1 MKPFMRHTLALAL
14 GLALQAGSAGAA
26 EVKIED
32 PELQACMARSL
43 PQKAMTQ
50 KVTFTLY
57 EGADEIDS
65 TSADLWWKRGDD
77 GLSKVIVRVTAPAD
91 RGGIAVLALEKP
103 EGDPEFDVYMP
114 ETRKARRVAGRTIDA
129 SMFGTDFSYEDFSH
143 FQGMATE
150 GGMKRLANE
159 QVDGVENLVVEVT
172 PGSEG
177 TRYSRIVTWVEKERC
192 ALTKMDFFAKNGTPL
207 KGLTVPREDLK
218 QMGERWVPHKIV
230 LEDHKR
236 GRRTELVVNEIA
248 IDPDLNENMFS
259 VTRFGAGK

>member
-1 MKPFMRHTLALAL
+1 MKKIPPRALVLAL
-14 GLALQAGSAGAA
+14 GLALQIGVVDAA
-26 EVKIED
+26 EVKVDD
-32 PELQACMARSL
+32 PELQACLARSL

-50 KVTFTLY
+50 KITFTLY
-57 EGADEIDS
+57 EGADAIDS
-65 TSADLWWKRGDD
+65 TSADLLWKRGED

-103 EGDPEFDVYMP
+103 EGDPEFNVYMP

-143 FQGMATE
+143 FQGMTAE
-150 GGMKRLANE
+150 GGMKRLDNE
-159 QVDGVENLVVEVT
+159 QVDGVDNMVVEVT

-192 ALTKMDFFAKNGTPL
+192 ALTKMAFFAKNGTPL
-207 KGLTVPREDLK
+207 KDLSVPRENLK

-236 GRRTELVVNEIA
+236 GRRTELVVDEIA
-248 IDPDLNENMFS
+248 IDPDLNDNLFS
-259 VTRFGAGK
+259 VTRFGAGQ

>member
-1 MKPFMRHTLALAL
+1 MKRHVIPGALLLAALA
-14 GLALQAGSAGAA
+14 APASAADIK
-26 EVKIED
+26 VED
-32 PELQACMARSL
+32 PELQACIARSL

-57 EGADEIDS
+57 EGADPIDS
-65 TSADLWWKRGDD
+65 TSADLLWKRGED
-77 GLSKVIVRVTAPAD
+77 GLSKVIVRVTAPPD
-91 RGGIAVLALEKP
+91 RAGIAVLALEKP
-103 EGDPEFDVYMP
+103 EGDPEFNVYMP

-143 FQGMATE
+143 FQGMSTE
-150 GGMKRLANE
+150 GAMKRLENE
-159 QVDGVENLVVEVT
+159 QVDGVENMVVEVN

-192 ALTKMDFFAKNGTPL
+192 ALTKMAFFAKNGTAL
-207 KGLTVPREDLK
+207 KDLAVPKEDLK
-218 QMGERWVPHKIV
+218 QMGERWVPHRIV
-230 LEDHKR
+230 LEDRKR

-248 IDPDLNENMFS
+248 IDPDLNDNMFS